1 MVVMATIKKSLN
13 LCTLGYFRTFLY
25 QALVLTNIS
34 FQVLQIT
41 KDKDQELMHNS
52 SLSGNSVGNRSASNF
67 AFVPMQS
74 AKPVDTCDDNLCFNG
89 GFCDPLT
96 LKCRCRGHFIGNE
109 KLSYQRK

>member
-1 MVVMATIKKSLN
+1 MVVSLVMATIKKSLN
-13 LCTLGYFRTFLY
+13 PLRIFRFF
-25 QALVLTNIS
+25 

-109 KLSYQRK
+109 KTSYQRKW